1 MRTRS
6 TRLGAFGVIC
16 DGDRFLLV
24 HQVESGR
31 WSLPGG
37 GVHFGEPPGN
47 ALIREVGEEVGLE
60 VVRAELLG
68 VHDNVYDPGD
78 GVQRHGVRLLYR
90 AHVEGVPRPCSP
102 QEVDEAR
109 FFSIDDLPAPLTE
122 WAAQAADLVGKR
134 PHGRQDASS

>member
-1 MRTRS
+1 MRTCS
-6 TRLGAFGVIC
+6 TRLGVFGVIC
-16 DGDRFLLV
+16 DGDRLLLV

-37 GVHFGEPPGN
+37 GVHFGEPPGT
-47 ALIREVGEEVGLE
+47 ALIREVDEEVGLQ

-90 AHVEGVPRPCSP
+90 AHVEGMLTLRSP
-102 QEVDEAR
+102 QEVGEAR
-109 FFSIDDLPAPLTE
+109 YFSTDDLPAPLTE
-122 WAAQAADLVGKR
+122 WAARAAYLIGDG
-134 PHGRQDASS
+134 PH

>member
-6 TRLGAFGVIC
+6 TRLGVFGVIC
-16 DGDRFLLV
+16 EGDRLLLV

-37 GVHFGEPPGN
+37 GVHFGEPPGTE
-47 ALIREVGEEVGLE
+47 LIREVDEEVGLQ

-90 AHVEGVPRPCSP
+90 VHVEGMLTLRSP

-109 FFSIDDLPAPLTE
+109 YFSTDDLPAPLTE
-122 WAAQAADLVGKR
+122 WAARAAYLIGNG
-134 PHGRQDASS
+134 PQ